1 MLEKPSH
8 SVIVPLSA
16 SRALRFLRLVDAAL
30 SLGFARVKPGRIHNL
45 SRHERQP
52 GKHSCT
58 KNVLLFKIFR
68 EIQKKKNVKNHS
80 PVDTNTSKGTASAAS
95 GFFSKNART
104 LVGATTPRGVV
115 EKALLL
121 SIIFDVDYFFLV
133 F

>member
-1 MLEKPSH
+1 M
-8 SVIVPLSA
+8 IVPLSA

-58 KNVLLFKIFR
+58 EMFCYLIFLTEER